1 VPTPPAGGRDL
12 AAQLDRVRLESDTL
26 YAVIGVVASSP
37 DLRRVLDGVVALL
50 TEATACHACFVYL
63 REGDRLRLSAASSVF
78 AHLVGRL
85 EFGVDEG
92 LAGWVVRHRR
102 PEYIRDNALA
112 DPRMKYIPEIQEE
125 RFQSMV
131 AIPVSARSGEV
142 IGVVVLHTQAPRE
155 FDEPSLNFLV
165 HTASLMAGA
174 IENAK
179 LYEDTRRRADALAA
193 LSALAQ
199 EIAAVTGREELH
211 RVVTA
216 GVRALLECEL
226 CQLYAGGGDAGGFD
240 LVARDPADSASPW
253 PAAEGA
259 AVLIDALRRR
269 PSAGGGG
276 ARGTGGDAAASL
288 LAAPVAAGSEQL
300 GILAAVRRAPFS
312 DVDDELLR
320 AVAHQ
325 LAVALK
331 KAELIERLTAE
342 NIVRDVFAALSAG
355 SLDVAEA
362 RARAAGAD
370 LTRLHVVVDAEPLHG
385 LDGERPW
392 PALAARVEERLRRI
406 APGALCDA
414 GRERL
419 QALVPLAPGA
429 RDGELRALH
438 AALDEL
444 GRGERVLIGVSERRA
459 GVTEGERSVREA
471 ADAAQIA
478 QSLLPAGG
486 ALAYGD
492 LGAYKY
498 LVRLPSGAAPV
509 DGHSEAL
516 QRLVD
521 YDRRRRAQLLET
533 LEQYLRERRSI
544 AQTARALY
552 IHPNT
557 LRQRLERIEKLSGLD
572 LAGEDLLSLELALK
586 LIRLAPPA

>member
-1 VPTPPAGGRDL
+1 VRDLVPTPPTGGHDL
-12 AAQLDRVRLESDTL
+12 EAQLDRVRLESDTL
-26 YAVIGVVASSP
+26 YAVIGVVASAP
-37 DLRRVLDGVVALL
+37 DLDGVLAGVVGLL
-50 TEATACHACFVYL
+50 TEATGCHACFVYL
-63 REGDRLRLSAASSVF
+63 RDGQRLRLRAASPVF

-92 LAGWVVRHRR
+92 LAGWVVRHGR
-102 PEYIRDNALA
+102 PEFIRDNALA
-112 DPRMKYIPEIQEE
+112 DPRMIYIPEIQEE

-131 AIPVSARSGEV
+131 AIPVAARSGEI
-142 IGVVVLHTQAPRE
+142 IGVVVLHTEAPRE
-155 FDEPSLNFLV
+155 FDEASLNFLV

-199 EIAAVTGREELH
+199 EIAGVAGREELY
-211 RVVTA
+211 RVVTT
-216 GVRALLECEL
+216 GVRSLLDCDL
-226 CQLYAGGGDAGGFD
+226 CQLYGTTSDAAGLD
-240 LVARDPADSASPW
+240 LVARDPAHSPEPW

-259 AVLIDALRRR
+259 TVLIDALRRR
-269 PSAGGGG
+269 PSAEP
-276 ARGTGGDAAASL
+276 AASDSPSL

-300 GILAAVRRAPFS
+300 GILAAVRHAPFS
-312 DVDDELLR
+312 DIEDELLR

-342 NIVRDVFAALSAG
+342 NIVRDVFDALAAASP
-355 SLDVAEA
+355 DVADA

-370 LTRLHVVVDAEPLHG
+370 LTRPHLVVHAEPMHG
-385 LDGERPW
+385 GEGDRRW
-392 PALAARVEERLRRI
+392 PDLAERVEQRLRRI
-406 APGALCDA
+406 APGALCDS

-419 QALVPLAPGA
+419 QALVPLPPGA
-429 RDGELRALH
+429 GDAEVAEVHRALR
-438 AALDEL
+438 EL
-444 GRGERVLIGVSERRA
+444 GEAERVLIGVSERRT
-459 GVTEGERSVREA
+459 GVADGDRSVREA
-471 ADAAQIA
+471 DDAARIA
-478 QSLLPAGG
+478 RSLLPGGG
-486 ALAYGD
+486 ALAYGE

-498 LVRLPSGAAPV
+498 LVRLPPGGTPV

-516 QRLVD
+516 ARLLD
-521 YDRRRRAQLLET
+521 YDRRRNAQLLDT

-586 LIRLAPPA
+586 VVRLGSPG

>member
-1 VPTPPAGGRDL
+1 VTAPLPTPPAGGRDL

-37 DLRRVLDGVVALL
+37 DLDRVLAGVVGLL
-50 TEATACHACFVYL
+50 TEATGCHACFVYL
-63 REGDRLRLSAASSVF
+63 RDGQRLRLRAASSVF
-78 AHLVGRL
+78 AHLVGRV

-92 LAGWVVRHRR
+92 LAGWVVRHGR
-102 PEYIRDNALA
+102 PEFIRDNALA
-112 DPRMKYIPEIQEE
+112 DPRMKYVPEIEEE

-131 AIPVSARSGEV
+131 AIPVAARSGEV
-142 IGVVVLHTQAPRE
+142 IGVVVLHTEAPRE
-155 FDEPSLNFLV
+155 FDEASLNFLV

-199 EIAAVTGREELH
+199 EIAAVAGREELY
-211 RVVTA
+211 RVVTT
-216 GVRALLECEL
+216 GVRSLLDCDL
-226 CQLYAGGGDAGGFD
+226 CQLYGTTGDSAGLD
-240 LVARDPADSASPW
+240 LVARDPAHSAAPW

-259 AVLIDALRRR
+259 SVLIDALRRR
-269 PSAGGGG
+269 PSAGPIES
-276 ARGTGGDAAASL
+276 DSPSL

-300 GILAAVRRAPFS
+300 GILAAVRQAPFS
-312 DVDDELLR
+312 DIEDELLR

-342 NIVRDVFAALSAG
+342 NIVRDVFAALAAG

-370 LTRLHVVVDAEPLHG
+370 LTRPHVVVHGEPLHG
-385 LDGERPW
+385 PEGERPW
-392 PALAARVEERLRRI
+392 PALAERLEERLRRI

-419 QALVPLAPGA
+419 QALVPLGRGA
-429 RDGELRALH
+429 GELAELRA
-438 AALDEL
+438 ALGEL
-444 GRGERVLIGVSERRA
+444 GEAERVLLGMSEPRPGVA
-459 GVTEGERSVREA
+459 QGERSVREA
-471 ADAAQIA
+471 EDAAQIA
-478 QSLLPAGG
+478 RSLRPGGG

-498 LVRLPSGAAPV
+498 LVRLPAGAAPV
-509 DGHSEAL
+509 DEHSEAL
-516 QRLVD
+516 ARLVE
-521 YDRRRRAQLLET
+521 YDRRRNAQLLET

-572 LAGEDLLSLELALK
+572 LGGEDLLSLELALK
-586 LIRLAPPA
+586 LVRLVN

>member
-63 REGDRLRLSAASSVF
+63 RDGDRLRLSAASSVF
-78 AHLVGRL
+78 AHLVGRV

-102 PEYIRDNALA
+102 PEFIRDNALA
-112 DPRMKYIPEIQEE
+112 DPRMKYVPEIQEE

-131 AIPVSARSGEV
+131 AIPVPARSGEV

-199 EIAAVTGREELH
+199 EIAAVTGREELY

-226 CQLYAGGGDAGGFD
+226 CQLYAAGDSDGFD
-240 LVARDPADSASPW
+240 LVARDPADSPSPW

-259 AVLIDALRRR
+259 TVLIDALRSR
-269 PSAGGGG
+269 PSTSA
-276 ARGTGGDAAASL
+276 GGDAAASL

-342 NIVRDVFAALSAG
+342 NIVRDVFVALSAG

-370 LTRLHVVVDAEPLHG
+370 LMRPHVVVHAEPLHG
-385 LDGERPW
+385 RDGERPW
-392 PALAARVEERLRRI
+392 PALAGRVEERLRRI

-419 QALVPLAPGA
+419 QALVPLARDAG
-429 RDGELRALH
+429 DGELRALQV
-438 AALDEL
+438 ALDEL
-444 GRGERVLIGVSERRA
+444 GRAERVLVGVSERRA
-459 GVTEGERSVREA
+459 GVAEADRSVREA

-498 LVRLPSGAAPV
+498 LVRLPAGAAPV
-509 DGHSEAL
+509 DGHSQAL